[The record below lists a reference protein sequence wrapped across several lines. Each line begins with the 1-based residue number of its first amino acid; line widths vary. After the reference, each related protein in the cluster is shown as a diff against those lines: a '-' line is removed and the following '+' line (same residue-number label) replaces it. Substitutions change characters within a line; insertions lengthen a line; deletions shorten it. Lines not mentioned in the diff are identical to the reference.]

1 MKNFSLQEK
10 NKSTKKAFGKRN
22 NSILIKTNAYKIICT
37 GFDLTQV
44 QCFGNLKTIQ
54 GCFGI
59 FGENIVKVIEEDT
72 AGEMV
77 FGEHEY
83 FLPF

>member
-1 MKNFSLQEK
+1 MKNSFLQEK
-10 NKSTKKAFGKRN
+10 INQQKRPSAKRN

-59 FGENIVKVIEEDT
+59 FGEDIVKVIEEDT
-72 AGEMV
+72 AGETV

-83 FLPF
+83 FLPL